1 MAKDRKKK
9 DAQENGVLKSKK
21 PRKLTR
27 ILAVGLAIL
36 AICGVVFPVFTACTN
51 TPEPTPTP
59 TPTPTPEPTPIVLAE
74 DVDELMAKYGDN
86 VNAFLENDVLQ
97 EIVEHGQTAGY
108 DADKLVDATFDL
120 GDGSASELDSVKTI
134 FTYNVGGDDGNDRY
148 YAINEMTFDSPL
160 DLDDI
165 AEYDEHSTELAQA
178 VADADITTE
187 YSTNYDAGYNYENSD
202 LAQTIYDH
210 IAPDAPDAT
219 HLILNY
225 DGAGRGVM
233 GGTIVDVE
241 NYTLVAQ
248 TDDSVTEYKLRF
260 KEGVSIDEAF
270 SSSDELYTVSS
281 EVVEEID
288 TPDVYKEYVPEIAH
302 TPVIEV
308 DNLGQLF
315 TEYKTQ
321 TENFL
326 KDNTF
331 NAIYDIVGNLYNP
344 DNVKSVRYS
353 VGDNSA
359 STLSSM
365 QVEFTIKNPAV
376 EGNETYYRATINF
389 DSPVSLVDIA
399 NNDSDL
405 TDTIR
410 NADVVR
416 DVTFAYNAKDTQL
429 RMDEVVSKLNAMG
442 VSITDDM
449 QVMASFGSNG
459 TCNVAIADNDGY
471 SQYSFTATNH
481 GTLVEKFDNAE
492 NVFVEKEYVEDN
504 YEQGGTENPGGD
516 INIDEDAA
524 TIAENLQPLQ
534 EAINKAAFSNYTMSD
549 IRWDLGEPDQD
560 GNYDSIRIAFVGINK
575 NNNNSTYIVAN
586 VDFPYSISAND
597 LVNTPSVI
605 EEMASKIGY
614 NSVMPEYYTTYNP
627 TTLTTEQNNLVDAVA
642 DYLITDGYN
651 ADLDGTIKLYTNYGP
666 EAAGTVNRF
675 TIIFIN
681 DEGIRE
687 FNFNT
692 PYNSNLNTMIEYIKN
707 GQATITSQEIV
718 DFSDN
723 QIVVDEINLS
733 EYNEL

>member
-1 MAKDRKKK
+1 MKKK
-9 DAQENGVLKSKK
+9 LAFLCLPALALFAACAPTDPQTPPSGTVETPPPGVS
-21 PRKLTR
+21 P
-27 ILAVGLAIL
+27 
-36 AICGVVFPVFTACTN
+36 
-51 TPEPTPTP
+51 
-59 TPTPTPEPTPIVLAE
+59 LAE

-148 YAINEMTFDSPL
+148 YAINKMTFDSPL

-233 GGTIVDVE
+233 GGAIVEVE

-288 TPDVYKEYVPEIAH
+288 TPVVYKEYVPEIAH

-365 QVEFTIKNPAV
+365 QIEFTIKNPAV

-405 TDTIR
+405 ADAIS

-429 RMDEVVSKLNAMG
+429 RMDEVTTKLNTMG
-442 VSITDDM
+442 VTITDDM

-504 YEQGGTENPGGD
+504 YEQGGSENPGGD
-516 INIDEDAA
+516 IDITEDGA
-524 TIAENLQPLQ
+524 TIVENLEPLLDKVQ
-534 EAINKAAFSNYTMSD
+534 ELWFRTSTIDD
-549 IRWDLGEPDQD
+549 IRWDFGEPDQN
-560 GNYDSIRIAFVGINK
+560 GNIDTIKLSGVVT
-575 NNNNSTYIVAN
+575 NSSNQQSYMVYEIS
-586 VDFPYSISAND
+586 VDNLTMDD
-597 LVNTPSVI
+597 LVNNP
-605 EEMASKIGY
+605 SKI
-614 NSVMPEYYTTYNP
+614 SSIASSLVFSDISRTFTCAYNP
-627 TTLTTEQNNLVDAVA
+627 ADLDTDLKKSLVNAVA
-642 DYLITDGYN
+642 EHLITDN
-651 ADLDGTIKLYTNYGP
+651 FNTDLEGTIKLYTNNGQNID
-666 EAAGTVNRF
+666 VNGF
-675 TIIFIN
+675 SVIFIN

-687 FNFNT
+687 VNFST
-692 PYNSNLNTMIEYIKN
+692 PYSSNFNTMIESIKN
-707 GQATITSQEIV
+707 GQAIITSQNAV
-718 DFSDN
+718 DFSEN
-723 QIVVDEINLS
+723 QIEVAEIDLS
-733 EYNEL
+733 AYNEL

>member
-1 MAKDRKKK
+1 MKKK
-9 DAQENGVLKSKK
+9 LAFLCLPALALFAACAPTDPQTPPSGIVETPPPGVS
-21 PRKLTR
+21 P
-27 ILAVGLAIL
+27 
-36 AICGVVFPVFTACTN
+36 
-51 TPEPTPTP
+51 
-59 TPTPTPEPTPIVLAE
+59 LAE

-165 AEYDEHSTELAQA
+165 AEYDEHGTELAQA

-202 LAQTIYDH
+202 LAQTIYEH
-210 IAPDAPDAT
+210 VAPDAPDAT

-233 GGTIVDVE
+233 GGTIVEVE

-288 TPDVYKEYVPEIAH
+288 TPVVYKEYVPEIAH

-365 QVEFTIKNPAV
+365 QIEFTIKNPAV
-376 EGNETYYRATINF
+376 EGDETYYRATINF

-405 TDTIR
+405 TDAIS

-459 TCNVAIADNDGY
+459 TCNVAIADDNGY
-471 SQYSFTATNH
+471 SHYSFTATNT
-481 GTLVEKFDNAE
+481 GTLVEEFDNAE

-504 YEQGGTENPGGD
+504 YEHGGSDNPGGD
-516 INIDEDAA
+516 IDINEDGA
-524 TIAENLQPLQ
+524 TIVENLEPLLDKVQ
-534 EAINKAAFSNYTMSD
+534 ELWFRTSTIDD
-549 IRWDLGEPDQD
+549 IRWDFGEPDQN
-560 GNYDSIRIAFVGINK
+560 GNIDTIKLSGVVT
-575 NNNNSTYIVAN
+575 NSSNQQSYMVYEIS
-586 VDFPYSISAND
+586 VDNLTMDD
-597 LVNTPSVI
+597 LVNNP
-605 EEMASKIGY
+605 SKI
-614 NSVMPEYYTTYNP
+614 SSIASSLVFSDISRTFTCAYNP
-627 TTLTTEQNNLVDAVA
+627 ADLDTDLKNNLVNAVA
-642 DYLITDGYN
+642 EHLITDDFN
-651 ADLDGTIKLYTNYGP
+651 TDLDGTIKLYTNNGQNID
-666 EAAGTVNRF
+666 VNGF
-675 TIIFIN
+675 SVIFIN

-687 FNFNT
+687 VNFST
-692 PYNSNLNTMIEYIKN
+692 PYSSNFNTMIESIKN
-707 GQATITSQEIV
+707 GQAIITSQNAV
-718 DFSDN
+718 DFSEN
-723 QIVVDEINLS
+723 QIEVAEIDLS
-733 EYNEL
+733 AYNEL

>member
-233 GGTIVDVE
+233 GGTIVEVE

-288 TPDVYKEYVPEIAH
+288 TPVVYKEYVPEIAH

-471 SQYSFTATNH
+471 TQYSFTATNH

-516 INIDEDAA
+516 IDITEDGA
-524 TIAENLQPLQ
+524 TIVENLEPIL
-534 EAINKAAFSNYTMSD
+534 EKVASFNFDVNTAREIK
-549 IRWDLGEPDQD
+549 WDFGEPDQD
-560 GNYDSIRIAFVGINK
+560 GNIDTIRLACVMTDSRDTDYYRVYGIDLG
-575 NNNNSTYIVAN
+575 TT
-586 VDFPYSISAND
+586 ISMND
-597 LVNTPSVI
+597 LVDNPTLLNNI
-605 EEMASKIGY
+605 ASQLVRADITQ
-614 NSVMPEYYTTYNP
+614 EYSANYNP
-627 TTLTTEQNNLVDAVA
+627 TSLTTEQNNLVNAVA
-642 DYLITDGYN
+642 EHLITDDFN
-651 ADLDGTIKLYTNYGP
+651 TDLEGTIKLYTNNGQNID
-666 EAAGTVNRF
+666 VNGF
-675 TIIFIN
+675 SVIFIN

-687 FNFNT
+687 VNFST
-692 PYNSNLNTMIEYIKN
+692 PYSSNFNTMIESIKN
-707 GQATITSQEIV
+707 GQAIITSQNAV
-718 DFSDN
+718 DFSEN
-723 QIVVDEINLS
+723 QIEVAEIDLNA
-733 EYNEL
+733 YNEL